1 MAQRPDLPVD
11 GTTITS
17 AWGTTVRQQIVTP
30 FSNNTTRGSEIPT
43 TGSSSDLVVTG
54 QVTTLTASDN
64 TNGLYVWNSLGWR
77 PPWNMPWGIA
87 AISAL
92 PGALNFT
99 NSVAYSSTFTWTA
112 VNHRYYRVTLT
123 GNLANSTVVSPS
135 DISLGIYDNS
145 GTPVLQAIYPKTTR
159 AGANEN
165 GLAGGSYL
173 FQSTASGVQT
183 WKIGAGHNS
192 ATATTCTFTASSL
205 IIEDIGPNGA
215 PVA

>member
-1 MAQRPDLPVD
+1 MPQRPDLPVD

-17 AWGTTVRQQIVTP
+17 AWGSTVRDQIVTP
-30 FSNNTTRGSEIPT
+30 FSTSGVRSGEIGSP
-43 TGSSSDLVVTG
+43 VTG
-54 QVTTLTASDN
+54 QASTLTAAN
-64 TNGLYVWNSLGWR
+64 TTNGLYVWNGLSWR
-77 PPWNMPWGIA
+77 PPWNMPYGIA

-112 VNHRYYRVTLT
+112 VDNRYYRVTLT
-123 GNLANSTVVSPS
+123 GNLANSTVIGA
-135 DISLGIYDNS
+135 DMSLGIYDNA
-145 GTPVLQAIYPKTTR
+145 GTPALQVIYPKTTR

-165 GLAGGSYL
+165 GHAGGSAL
-173 FQSTASGVQT
+173 FLSTASGVQT

-192 ATATTCTFTASSL
+192 GTATTCTFTASAL
-205 IIEDIGPNGA
+205 IIEDLGPNGA